1 MSHLFGTDGIRGRA
15 SRYPMDAETVMKVG
29 RAAALEMG
37 RNAGSAA
44 KAVIGQDTRI
54 SGDMIA
60 QAVAAGILSAGMPVL
75 KAGVVPTPA
84 VARLVIDHR
93 AAMGIMISASHN
105 PFEDNGIKIFDHAG
119 LKIDDRTE
127 AAIEDRIRGAG
138 SPGTGPEIEPAALM
152 PTPGDGME
160 DYRRFLVSAGQGF
173 GRLDGLALVLDCAN
187 GATSR
192 IAPLVFGDLGAS
204 VTVIADRPD
213 GRNINA
219 GCGSE
224 HPELLARQVVAARA
238 DAGLAFDGDGDR
250 IAAVDERGRVLKGDQ
265 IIAILGRDMDSKKKL
280 TPRCVVTT
288 VMSNLGLGQALQ
300 RMGIVHQISDVGDR
314 RVMQVMHRTGA
325 ILGGEDSGHII
336 FGDLHTTGDGILS
349 GLRLAAVLASAGQP
363 LSELSRVMTVYPQAL
378 LAVPVKNKPPLAELD
393 AVVREISAVEG
404 ELKGQGR
411 VLVRYSGTQPVCRV
425 MVEGPTTACT
435 ETLCRRIAQVVQNS
449 IG

>member
-15 SRYPMDAETVMKVG
+15 NRYPMDAETAMKVG
-29 RAAALEMG
+29 RAAALELG
-37 RNAGSAA
+37 RNAGCVAT
-44 KAVIGQDTRI
+44 AVIGQDTRI

-60 QAVAAGILSAGMPVL
+60 QAVAAGILSAGMAVL
-75 KAGVVPTPA
+75 NAGVVPTPA
-84 VARLVIDHR
+84 VARLVVDHR
-93 AAMGIMISASHN
+93 SSMGIMISASHN

-127 AAIEDRIRGAG
+127 AAIGDRIGVAG
-138 SPGTGPEIEPAALM
+138 SSGTGSEIEPAALIR
-152 PTPGDGME
+152 TPSNCLE
-160 DYRRFLVSAGQGF
+160 DYRRFLVSAGQEF

-192 IAPLVFGDLGAS
+192 VAPMVFGDLGAR

-224 HPELLARQVVAARA
+224 HPEFLARQVAAA
-238 DAGLAFDGDGDR
+238 GAGAGLAFDGDGDR
-250 IAAVDERGRVLKGDQ
+250 IAAVDERGRVLTGDQ
-265 IIAILGRDMDSKKKL
+265 IIAILARDMDRQKKL
-280 TPRCVVTT
+280 APRCVVST
-288 VMSNLGLGQALQ
+288 VMSNLGLGQTLQ
-300 RMGIVHQISDVGDR
+300 RMGIVHHISDVGDR
-314 RVMQVMHRTGA
+314 RVMQVMRRTGA

-349 GLRLAAVLASAGQP
+349 GLRLAAVLARAGQP

-378 LAVPVKNKPPLAELD
+378 LAVPVKKKPPLAELD
-393 AVVREISAVEG
+393 AVMREISLVEG

-425 MVEGPTTACT
+425 MVEGPAAECT
-435 ETLCRRIAQVVQNS
+435 ESFCMRIARVVQDC